1 MARSTRRFAALLGV
15 VLSILMAVQT
25 SMPVKAV
32 GNDENLQDLRGGIAA
47 LLNPEVS
54 NSVEVA
60 NMQAKMLEFEITN
73 DNEEIIPDDFVMV
86 NVKYALNVRS
96 EASEKSSKVGKI
108 YKDCGGTV
116 LERKDGWTK
125 IKSGN
130 LEGWALDQYLLYGD
144 DAKQAAL
151 DVGRTV
157 ATVSSDTLRVREEPN
172 TKAGVC
178 GYLPQGEIVDVI
190 ENDIDDTWIC
200 VDYEGEEAYVLKE
213 YVDVDFVIDTGKTN
227 DEIKAQAKAKRAE
240 KKQNETVNY
249 GAFSAD
255 ADTKLLLAAL
265 IHCEAGGEP
274 YEGQVAVG
282 AVVMNRV
289 RSSAYPDTIYE
300 VIYASGQFTPAMS
313 GKVNRVL
320 ESGNIYE
327 SCIKA
332 AEEALSG
339 TSNVGDVTHFRRV
352 NGREGQII
360 GNHVFY

>member
-1 MARSTRRFAALLGV
+1 MGLILS
-15 VLSILMAVQT
+15 VLMVVQT

-32 GNDENLQDLRGGIAA
+32 GNAENLQDLRGGIAA

-54 NSVEVA
+54 NSVEIA
-60 NMQAKMLEFEITN
+60 NMQAQMLEFEISN

-86 NVKYALNVRS
+86 SVKSTLNVRS
-96 EASEKSSKVGKI
+96 EAKEKSSKVGKI
-108 YKDCGGTV
+108 YKDCGGTI

-130 LEGWALDQYLLYGD
+130 LEGWALDRYLLYGD

-172 TKAGVC
+172 VDAEVC
-178 GYLPQGEIVDVI
+178 GYLPQGEILDVV
-190 ENDIDDTWIC
+190 EGDDDEWIC
-200 VDYEGEEAYVLKE
+200 VEYEGKDAYILRE
-213 YVDVDFVIDTGKTN
+213 YVDLDFVIDTGKTN
-227 DEIKAQAKAKRAE
+227 DELKAQAAAKRAAA
-240 KKQNETVNY
+240 KQSETTNY
-249 GAFSAD
+249 GAFSVD
-255 ADTKLLLAAL
+255 YDTKLLLAAL

-274 YEGQVAVG
+274 YEGQIAVG
-282 AVVMNRV
+282 AVVLNRV
-289 RSSAYPDTIYE
+289 RSSAYPDTIQE

-313 GKVNRVL
+313 GKVDRVL
-320 ESGNIYE
+320 ESGYIYE

-360 GNHVFY
+360 GNHVF